1 MDTFGQNFEIRSIPL
16 SIKSYKNKVEKFLN
30 DNDLRLD
37 EVDYYAGVF
46 LDSDDYGDSGEDDV
60 MLGGGGL
67 QGNVIKC
74 VAITNDLRETGMGT
88 KLISHL
94 YLQAI
99 NNGEDTVRVFTKPEN
114 KEIFT
119 SLGFKLLATSDKAIL
134 LENGSGLK
142 RYCDYLTS
150 LRKDGENGVIVMN
163 ANPFTLGHRFLIET
177 ALQSV
182 DNLYVIVVKE
192 NRSAFSYEARKQMI
206 IQGTSDLENVIV
218 CEGSDY
224 QISNITFPTY
234 FLKEITDA
242 TDTQIS
248 LDLDLFVKY
257 IVPALNIKRRFVGSE
272 PKDIL
277 TQRYNVLMKGF
288 LSQND
293 VEFVEIQRKE
303 TNETII
309 SASKVRE
316 YLNDFEFNRAVS
328 LVPCSTIPFL
338 LSYLATYAIKTEL
351 DTTPKPGLVD
361 KSDNGAH
368 TDMDYIL
375 MLKSINSLSPFFDK
389 LSCLAYKDS
398 LPNVQE
404 IQNVGI
410 EAEKQMLKT
419 TNGVNTYK
427 GALFSMGL
435 VLTCASYIYKN
446 KEINKT
452 DLRENIKNLASKFV
466 QPTNTH
472 GKIVIDK
479 HKIKGALSSAIDGYA
494 LLFDEWLPYLENNKE
509 EEYPLIKLLLFIMTK
524 IDDTNIYYRKGEEI
538 VKYVKIK
545 AQETLGKFSIE
556 EVKKLNTEFI
566 KLNISPGGAADM
578 LSLTLFVYSIC
589 KK

>member
-1 MDTFGQNFEIRSIPL
+1 MDTFQQNFEIRSLPL
-16 SIKSYKNKVEKFLN
+16 SVKSYRNKVEKFLN

-46 LDSDDYGDSGEDDV
+46 LVGEEDIL
-60 MLGGGGL
+60 LGGGGL

-74 VAITNDLRETGMGT
+74 IAITDDLRETGMGT

-94 YLQAI
+94 YLEAI
-99 NNGEDTVRVFTKPEN
+99 NRGEDNVRVFTKPKN

-119 SLGFKLLATSDKAIL
+119 SLGFKLLACSDKAIL

-163 ANPFTLGHRFLIET
+163 ANPFTLGHRFLIGT
-177 ALQSV
+177 VLQSV

-257 IVPALNIKRRFVGSE
+257 IVPALNIKKRFVGSE

-328 LVPCSTIPFL
+328 LVPCSTVPFL

-368 TDMDYIL
+368 TDMDYAL

-398 LPNVQE
+398 SPNVQE
-404 IQNVGI
+404 IQNVGT

-452 DLRENIKNLASKFV
+452 DLRENIKNLASQFV

-545 AQETLGKFSIE
+545 AQETLDKFSIE
-556 EVKKLNTEFI
+556 EVKKLNSEFI

>member
-1 MDTFGQNFEIRSIPL
+1 MDTFQQNFEIRSLPL
-16 SIKSYKNKVEKFLN
+16 SVKSYRNKVEKFLN

-46 LDSDDYGDSGEDDV
+46 LVGEEDIL
-60 MLGGGGL
+60 LGGGGL

-74 VAITNDLRETGMGT
+74 IAITDDLRETGMGT

-94 YLQAI
+94 YLEAI
-99 NNGEDTVRVFTKPEN
+99 NRGEDNVRVFTKPKN

-119 SLGFKLLATSDKAIL
+119 SLGFKLLACSDKAIL

-177 ALQSV
+177 VLQSV

-257 IVPALNIKRRFVGSE
+257 IVPALNIKKRFVGSE

-328 LVPCSTIPFL
+328 LVPCSTVPFL

-361 KSDNGAH
+361 KFDNGAH
-368 TDMDYIL
+368 TDMDYAL

-398 LPNVQE
+398 SPNVQE

-452 DLRENIKNLASKFV
+452 DLRENIKNLASQFV

-545 AQETLGKFSIE
+545 AQETLDKFSIE
-556 EVKKLNTEFI
+556 EVKKLNSEFI